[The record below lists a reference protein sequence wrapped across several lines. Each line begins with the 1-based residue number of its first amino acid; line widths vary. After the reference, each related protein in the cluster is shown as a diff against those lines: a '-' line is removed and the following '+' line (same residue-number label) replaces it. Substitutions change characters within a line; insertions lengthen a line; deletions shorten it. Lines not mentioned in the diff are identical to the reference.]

1 MQKLGVTNLTNKKSR
16 YILYDSCPEECSGRI
31 SESKHGIYKPPTIKE
46 KSMNPWIQKCAA
58 VVLAAGALTLS
69 FAVKAEEKVQKIT
82 FIEDDAQKN
91 MASKIYYLKY
101 TKAGDVAP
109 FIRSAVVRYCK
120 ESNVSSINDPSRNRQ
135 MLLVSTGINMIPYV
149 DKLVAVLD
157 RNAKFDKYS
166 NITGDGIAVGVYQP
180 TYRAAESM
188 LDVMVKG
195 DVASGRQD
203 GEIKFDSKRNM
214 FYFKDT
220 PATVAD
226 IKDKLAWLDKPV
238 PQSRLELTIYELRDS
253 DLQDIGID
261 YLAWKNGP
269 GLNLFEVGYNA
280 LYVRVAEKIV
290 DSLVNYGSE
299 LLGSTSLGFGGF
311 YTAPA
316 FDMSFIRIL
325 QQNGKA
331 TISSTA
337 SVVVSN
343 VPGKDFA
350 VTFAPEYQNIEKNAD
365 HKTSVTVGG
374 DSTLTAIFYN
384 AVITAG
390 KNGTVNFNYE
400 LENRNVVERN
410 NMGAELSEIEFISA
424 AASLPFN
431 KDVVLSSWTRT
442 AEVEQTIGVPFLC
455 ELPVLKYIFGT
466 TTKNKETIRCI
477 AVVRAVPVVYNEN
490 MKPGTVADFDEISK
504 K

>member
-1 MQKLGVTNLTNKKSR
+1 
-16 YILYDSCPEECSGRI
+16 
-31 SESKHGIYKPPTIKE
+31 
-46 KSMNPWIQKCAA
+46 MNPWIQKCAA
-58 VVLAAGALTLS
+58 VVLAAGALTFS
-69 FAVKAEEKVQKIT
+69 FAAQAEEKVQKIT

-101 TKAGDVAP
+101 TKAGDIAP

-120 ESNVSSINDPSRNRQ
+120 ESNVSSINDPSRKRQ

-149 DKLVAVLD
+149 DKLVEVLD

-180 TYRAAESM
+180 IYRAAETM
-188 LDVMVKG
+188 LDVMIKG
-195 DVASGRQD
+195 DVSSGGQD
-203 GEIKFDSKRNM
+203 GAIKFDAKRNL

-220 PATVAD
+220 PATVED
-226 IKDKLAWLDKPV
+226 LKDKLSWLDKPI
-238 PQSRLELTIYELRDS
+238 PQTRLEMTVYEIRNS
-253 DLQDIGID
+253 DLQDLGID

-269 GLNLFEVGYNA
+269 GLNLFEAGYNA
-280 LYVRVAEKIV
+280 LNVRISETIL
-290 DSLVNYGSE
+290 DMISGGTDLVGR
-299 LLGSTSLGFGGF
+299 TSLGFGGF

-316 FDMSFIRIL
+316 FDMSFLRIL

-331 TISSTA
+331 TVSSTA
-337 SVVVSN
+337 SLLISN
-343 VPGKDFA
+343 TPGKVFS
-350 VTFAPEYQNIEKNAD
+350 VSFAPEYQNIEKNGD
-365 HKTSVTVGG
+365 HKSSVTVGG
-374 DSTLTAIFYN
+374 DASMQFNASN

-390 KNGTVNFNYE
+390 KNGTVNFSYVLQNS
-400 LENRNVVERN
+400 NVVERN
-410 NMGAELSEIEFISA
+410 NMGAELTETEEISA
-424 AASLPFN
+424 DASLPLN
-431 KDVVLSSWTRT
+431 KDVILASWTRT

-477 AVVRAVPVVYNEN
+477 TVIRAVPVVYNEN
-490 MKPGTVADFDEISK
+490 MAPGTIADFDEISK

>member
-1 MQKLGVTNLTNKKSR
+1 MENIN
-16 YILYDSCPEECSGRI
+16 PN
-31 SESKHGIYKPPTIKE
+31 HKE

-58 VVLAAGALTLS
+58 IVLAAGALTFS
-69 FAVKAEEKVQKIT
+69 FAAQAQEKVQKIT

-101 TKAGDVAP
+101 TKAGDIAP

-120 ESNVSSINDPSRNRQ
+120 ESNVSSINDPTRNRQ

-149 DKLVAVLD
+149 DKLVEVLD

-180 TYRAAESM
+180 TYRAAETM
-188 LDVMVKG
+188 LKVMLEG
-195 DVASGRQD
+195 DVSSGGQD
-203 GEIKFDSKRNM
+203 GVIKFDAKRNL

-220 PATVAD
+220 PATVD
-226 IKDKLAWLDKPV
+226 DLKDKLAWLDKPI
-238 PQSRLELTIYELRDS
+238 PQSRIEMTVYEIRES
-253 DLQDIGID
+253 DLQDLGID

-269 GLNLFEVGYNA
+269 GLNLFEAGYNA
-280 LYVRVAEKIV
+280 LNVRIAETILENV
-290 DSLVNYGSE
+290 VNGGAE

-316 FDMSFIRIL
+316 FDMSFLRVL

-337 SVVVSN
+337 SLLISN
-343 VPGKDFA
+343 TPGKVFSVA
-350 VTFAPEYQNIEKNAD
+350 FAPEYQNIEKDAD
-365 HKTSVTVGG
+365 HKSYVTAGG
-374 DSTLTAIFYN
+374 DASMKFRASN
-384 AVITAG
+384 AVITSG
-390 KNGTVNFNYE
+390 KTGTVNFNYI
-400 LENRNVVERN
+400 LQNSNVVERN
-410 NMGAELSEIEFISA
+410 NMGAELTETEEISSD
-424 AASLPFN
+424 ASLPLN
-431 KDVVLSSWTRT
+431 KDVILATWTRT

-477 AVVRAVPVVYNEN
+477 TVVRAVPVVYNEN
-490 MKPGTVADFDEISK
+490 MAPGTIADFDEISK

>member
-1 MQKLGVTNLTNKKSR
+1 
-16 YILYDSCPEECSGRI
+16 
-31 SESKHGIYKPPTIKE
+31 
-46 KSMNPWIQKCAA
+46 MNPWIQKCAA
-58 VVLAAGALTLS
+58 VVLAAGALTFS
-69 FAVKAEEKVQKIT
+69 FAAEAQEKVQKIT

-101 TKAGDVAP
+101 TKAGDIAP

-149 DKLVAVLD
+149 DKLVEVLD

-180 TYRAAESM
+180 NYRAALSM
-188 LDVMVKG
+188 LDVMIQG
-195 DVASGRQD
+195 DVASGPQD
-203 GEIKFDSKRNM
+203 GAIKFDSKRNL

-226 IKDKLAWLDKPV
+226 IKDKLAWLDKPI
-238 PQSRLELTIYELRDS
+238 PQSRIEVTVYEIRES
-253 DLQDIGID
+253 DLHDVGID

-269 GLNLFEVGYNA
+269 GLNLFEAGYNA
-280 LYVRVAEKIV
+280 LNVRIAETIV
-290 DSLVNYGSE
+290 ESLMNGGAE
-299 LLGSTSLGFGGF
+299 LFGSTSLGFGGF

-325 QQNGKA
+325 QQNGKI
-331 TISSTA
+331 TVSSSA

-350 VTFAPEYQNIEKNAD
+350 VTFAPEYQNIEKDKD
-365 HKTSVTVGG
+365 HRSSVTVGG
-374 DSTLTAIFYN
+374 DASMTAIFN
-384 AVITAG
+384 NIVITAG

-400 LENRNVVERN
+400 LENSNVVERN
-410 NMGAELSEIEFISA
+410 NMGVELTENEYISSS
-424 AASLPFN
+424 ASLPFN
-431 KDVVLSSWTRT
+431 KDVILTAWTRT
-442 AEVEQTIGVPFLC
+442 TEVEQTIGVPFLC

-466 TTKNKETIRCI
+466 TTKNKESIRCI